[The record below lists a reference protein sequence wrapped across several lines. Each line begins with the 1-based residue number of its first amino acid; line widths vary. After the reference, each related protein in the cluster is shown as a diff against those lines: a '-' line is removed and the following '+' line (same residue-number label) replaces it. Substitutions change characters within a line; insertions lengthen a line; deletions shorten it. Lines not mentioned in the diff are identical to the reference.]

1 MNPNALIDL
10 SEASDRTPIHALTAP
25 LLMLLLACAPTS
37 PPELLLEPD
46 PQRAGLD
53 GSFGP
58 NGVGFSTFRAAR
70 ATGQSFDVDLHF
82 PATEDAEMV
91 DGAHP
96 MVVVIQGGAV
106 AHERYLWMGEH
117 LASRGYIALTP
128 AYPLDLA
135 IFGGNR
141 THEAIDRA
149 RHLAENNDP
158 ILGGAIDEQPVG
170 LMGHS
175 LGGAVAI
182 KQWLRHEDDLGPL
195 VIVASYPA
203 GGDTVQEKQRP
214 VLSIAGDLDNS
225 AVPEEVRAGAQRF
238 GNATLAWVQGMNHY
252 DWCDAVTQKERDKE
266 NSPHE
271 RPADES
277 RSDAWRVID
286 AYLDAEMMGG
296 RLGAIE
302 SGGSRPDG
310 EIENAFDA
318 TRPSLRAG

>member
-149 RHLAENNDP
+149 RHLAEN
-158 ILGGAIDEQPVG
+158 
-170 LMGHS
+170 
-175 LGGAVAI
+175 
-182 KQWLRHEDDLGPL
+182 GPSRGRD
-195 VIVASYPA
+195 VKDATGIARATAMMRSNHY
-203 GGDTVQEKQRP
+203 GWFEKQGKG
-214 VLSIAGDLDNS
+214 VYALSTAGRKALN
-225 AVPEEVRAGAQRF
+225 
-238 GNATLAWVQGMNHY
+238 
-252 DWCDAVTQKERDKE
+252 C
-266 NSPHE
+266 
-271 RPADES
+271 
-277 RSDAWRVID
+277 
-286 AYLDAEMMGG
+286 
-296 RLGAIE
+296 
-302 SGGSRPDG
+302 
-310 EIENAFDA
+310 
-318 TRPSLRAG
+318 